1 MDIREQDGP
10 SSFQEL
16 STEVTSLVIQ
26 AREALF
32 TMDAVFAAKPAGE
45 CVALSARARRQ
56 EERERAALLTGI
68 SALEDR
74 LYSLR
79 EAQRCSRLG
88 RIAHQVMVPAQN
100 VQDIAAEVPAEDVSA
115 FKPLFLMAEVEL
127 RDAIL
132 AVLREDEQLA
142 RGVQRQD
149 ESLDAL
155 YAAEMK
161 RIFTKASEAMF
172 YDFHTGVG
180 LLFILRAIERIGD
193 HAKQLAEP
201 AS

>member
-1 MDIREQDGP
+1 M
-10 SSFQEL
+10 S
-16 STEVTSLVIQ
+16 
-26 AREALF
+26 
-32 TMDAVFAAKPAGE
+32 AVAAKLVGE
-45 CVALSARARRQ
+45 GVALSARARRQ

-68 SALEDR
+68 SAPEDR
-74 LYSLR
+74 LYALR

-88 RIAHQVMVPAQN
+88 RIAHQVMVLAQN

-115 FKPLFLMAEVEL
+115 FKPLFLTAEVEL

-161 RIFTKASEAMF
+161 RIFSKASEAMF

-180 LLFILRAIERIGD
+180 LIFILRAIERIGD